1 VARLLAIN
9 SSGAVGFIGWLD
21 YLVATVSSLFD
32 AESSDLADDFD
43 NALREAR
50 WKPLRIKNR
59 TVLAFGIAIATVER
73 TAAAQIC
80 TRKQDNEPT
89 K

>member
-1 VARLLAIN
+1 MKFLFFFLGFLITPSCGRLWY
-9 SSGAVGFIGWLD
+9 F
-21 YLVATVSSLFD
+21 
-32 AESSDLADDFD
+32 ADDFD
-43 NALREAR
+43 SALREAG

-59 TVLAFGIAIATVER
+59 TVLAYGISVATVEG

-80 TRKQDNEPT
+80 TRKQNNERT

>member
-1 VARLLAIN
+1 M
-9 SSGAVGFIGWLD
+9 
-21 YLVATVSSLFD
+21 VSSLFD
-32 AESSDLADDFD
+32 AESSDFADDFD
-43 NALREAR
+43 SALREAG

-59 TVLAFGIAIATVER
+59 TVLAFGISVATVEG

-80 TRKQDNEPT
+80 TRKQNNERT